1 MSLNAHHALRDHSVS
16 VRHRGAGPER
26 IGDILLQSGALAPG
40 DLFKALA
47 LQKHED
53 LRLGEMLLGL
63 QVTKEQA
70 ILDALGE
77 QATLPVVDLDR
88 DPPSRILA
96 QACSPILGIKQGFV
110 IWKKLGETLVVAIS
124 DPAQREQT
132 RNVLLDISTNVLF
145 VLSSEN
151 AILRYYQTT
160 FKEELSQAANCRCP
174 EGLSI
179 RGWHGRKPKIIGA
192 FLLAT
197 LILAAVLVPQQL
209 IAALLGWILVALI
222 GNSLFKLVTLIAFL
236 RSPPEPKSQKP
247 TKKLPKIS
255 IMVPLLRESDI
266 LDRLI
271 ERMSALVYPKELLEI
286 CIVYEANDQ
295 ETKNHLAARRLPYWM
310 RSIEVPA
317 SHLQTKPRALNYALD
332 FCKGDIIG
340 IYDAED
346 APEPDQLYRVIETF
360 EKSAENVACVQ
371 CRLDYYNS
379 KTNWLSRCFTIEY
392 AILFRVILP
401 GLQRLGLPIPLGG
414 TSVFFRRD
422 HLEKLGRWDAH
433 NVTEDAD
440 LGMRLHRLGMRCVC
454 APATTYEEANFRVLP
469 WIRQRSRWLKGF
481 LQTWVTHLRNPVA
494 LYRQLGGFGFL
505 IFHILFLGTFTS
517 FAATPLVLPLW
528 TFSMGYELPLYQA
541 VSPLFINIM
550 VVAFLATEALLLVL
564 GFVALRQRDDRSLFG
579 ALPLMLFY
587 WPIGSF
593 AAYKALYEL
602 FMKPMYWDKTC
613 HGINDREHQG
623 EIDRLTAPKPAVQ
636 VERLQPLT

>member
-1 MSLNAHHALRDHSVS
+1 MSLNAQSITRDHPAP
-16 VRHRGAGPER
+16 VRHKATPDRL
-26 IGDILLQSGALAPG
+26 GDILLQNGAIDPG

-47 LQKHED
+47 LQKNED

-63 QVTKEQA
+63 QLTKEQA

-77 QATLPVVDLDR
+77 QATLPVVDLDH
-88 DPPSRILA
+88 DPPSRLLA
-96 QACSPILGIKQGFV
+96 QAYSPVLGIKQGFV
-110 IWKKLGETLVVAIS
+110 IWKKRGETLLVAIS
-124 DPAQREQT
+124 DPAQKEQT
-132 RNVLLDISTNVLF
+132 RKALQGISTNILF
-145 VLSSEN
+145 VLSTHN

-160 FKEELSQAANCRCP
+160 FKEELSQAANCHCP
-174 EGLSI
+174 EELSI
-179 RGWHGRKPKIIGA
+179 RGWHGRKPKVIGA
-192 FLLAT
+192 ILLAT
-197 LILAAVLVPQQL
+197 LILVAALVPQIL
-209 IAALLGWILVALI
+209 IAVLLGWILLALI
-222 GNSLFKLVTLIAFL
+222 GNSFFKLVTLIAFL
-236 RSPPEPKSQKP
+236 RSPPEPKPQKP
-247 TKKLPKIS
+247 AKKLPKIS

-286 CIVYEANDQ
+286 CIVYEADDN
-295 ETKNHLAARRLPYWM
+295 ETKAHLASRRLPCWM

-346 APEPDQLYRVIETF
+346 APEPDQLYRMVETF
-360 EKSAENVACVQ
+360 ENAADNVACVQ

-440 LGMRLHRLGMRCVC
+440 LGMRLHRSGMRCVC

-481 LQTWVTHLRNPVA
+481 LQTWVTHLRHPVA

-528 TFSMGYELPLYQA
+528 SFSMGYELPLYQA
-541 VSPLFINIM
+541 VSPWFINTM

-579 ALPLMLFY
+579 ALPLMLLY

-593 AAYKALYEL
+593 AAYKALYEF

-613 HGINDREHQG
+613 HGINDREHQS

-636 VERLQPLT
+636 GEQLQTLT